1 MTRNRFDPRVRAG
14 ISMFRQ
20 TGEDVVRP
28 GPARLADE
36 LASGR
41 RQRRHADLLDRD
53 SLDVGYRLLVAEL

>member
-1 MTRNRFDPRVRAG
+1 
-14 ISMFRQ
+14 MFRQ